1 MKVLVTGGAGY
12 IGSHVVR
19 QLGEAGHDIVVF
31 DNLSTGYRWAVTYGE
46 LVVGDLA
53 DEAAVE
59 ALFSAHQFE
68 AVLHFAANIVVP
80 ESVTN
85 PLKYYSNNTR
95 NTLNLLEA
103 IERHQVPYLV
113 FSSTAAV
120 YGMPNQA
127 VLTEDLPLAPINPYG
142 ASKMMSERMIMDL
155 AAASSLNYVILRYF
169 NVAGANPEG
178 LLGQATPEAT
188 HLIKVACECVTGART
203 GMSVFGTDYET
214 RDGTCIRD
222 YIHVEDLAKA
232 HVMALDHMASGG
244 ESEVFNCG
252 YGRGFTVREVIDVV
266 REQSGMEF
274 AVTETGRRAGDPAA
288 LMADNQRITQKLGWK
303 PDYDSLDVIVR
314 TALNW
319 ERIWQQRQSGE
330 SR

>member
-19 QLGEAGHDIVVF
+19 QLAAAGHDIVVF
-31 DNLSTGYRWAVTYGE
+31 DNLSTGYRWAVTAGE

-53 DEAAVE
+53 DEQALEAV
-59 ALFSAHQFE
+59 FSEHRFE

-80 ESVTN
+80 ESVAN

-95 NTLNLLEA
+95 NTLNLLKMV
-103 IERHQVPYLV
+103 ERHQVPYMV

-120 YGMPNQA
+120 YGMPEQT
-127 VLTEDLPLAPINPYG
+127 VLTEGLPLAPINPYG
-142 ASKMMSERMIMDL
+142 ASKMMSERMMMDL
-155 AAASSLNYVILRYF
+155 AAASNLNYVILRYF
-169 NVAGANPEG
+169 NVAGANPDG

-188 HLIKVACECVTGART
+188 HLIKVACECVTGQRD

-214 RDGTCIRD
+214 RDGTCVRD

-232 HVMALDHMASGG
+232 HVMALDYMAKGG
-244 ESEVFNCG
+244 ESQVLNCG

-266 REQSGMEF
+266 KAESGVDF
-274 AVTETGRRAGDPAA
+274 PVQETGRRAGDPAA
-288 LMADNQRITQKLGWK
+288 LMADNTRIKSVLGWQ
-303 PDYDSLDVIVR
+303 PDFDDLNTIVR
-314 TALNW
+314 TALAW
-319 ERIWQQRQSGE
+319 EKIWQQKKAGH
-330 SR
+330 

>member
-19 QLGEAGHDIVVF
+19 QLAQAGHDIVVF
-31 DNLSTGYRWAVTYGE
+31 DNLSTGYRWAVTAGE

-53 DEAAVE
+53 DETAIGDVFASHK
-59 ALFSAHQFE
+59 FD
-68 AVLHFAANIVVP
+68 AVLHFAAHIVVP
-80 ESVTN
+80 ESVAN

-95 NTLNLLEA
+95 NTLNLLKA
-103 IERHQVPYLV
+103 VERHDVPYMV

-120 YGMPNQA
+120 YGMPEQT

-169 NVAGANPEG
+169 NVAGANPDG
-178 LLGQATPEAT
+178 KLGQATPEAT
-188 HLIKVACECVTGART
+188 HLIKVACECVTGQRD

-214 RDGTCIRD
+214 RDGTCVRD

-232 HVMALDHMASGG
+232 HVMALDYMAQGG
-244 ESEVFNCG
+244 ESSVLNCG
-252 YGRGFTVREVIDVV
+252 YGRGFTVNEVIDVV
-266 REQSGMEF
+266 KTQSGVDFPVEL
-274 AVTETGRRAGDPAA
+274 VGRRAGDPAA
-288 LMADNQRITQKLGWK
+288 LMADNARIKATLGWT
-303 PDYDSLDVIVR
+303 PDFDNLDTIVG
-314 TALNW
+314 TALAW
-319 ERIWQQRQSGE
+319 EAIWQKKKS
-330 SR
+330 STV